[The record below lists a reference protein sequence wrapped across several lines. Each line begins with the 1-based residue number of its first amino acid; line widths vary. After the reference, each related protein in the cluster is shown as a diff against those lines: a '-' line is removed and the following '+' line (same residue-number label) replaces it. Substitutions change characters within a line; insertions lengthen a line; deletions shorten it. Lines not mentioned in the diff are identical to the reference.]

1 MLISDSLALRI
12 GTSRHS
18 AFMLF
23 VVPVLRSFFA
33 AMLALCGASAAY
45 VFYIILRR
53 RIAAYR
59 SPSPLRNLPGPK
71 NAHWFSGSFVD
82 VREMDSTRLQEEWV
96 RTYGHVL
103 KFYSTFGVRLFFF
116 SSLPSLFAVGY
127 LCFSLKYLRMYARLF
142 YDAQTPILLAVDPVA
157 ISYVLQ
163 NSDTFQ
169 KSEFLRY
176 SFDVAV
182 GKGMHDNSF
191 LGRTRRTLTFH
202 VRPPICRRYAPGA

>member
-1 MLISDSLALRI
+1 
-12 GTSRHS
+12 
-18 AFMLF
+18 MLF

-45 VFYIILRR
+45 VLYIILRR

-103 KFYSTFGVRLFFF
+103 KFYSIFGVRLFFLF
-116 SSLPSLFAVGY
+116 LFAIVVRRRISMFFVEIFTDVFT
-127 LCFSLKYLRMYARLF
+127 L
-142 YDAQTPILLAVDPVA
+142 IL
-157 ISYVLQ
+157 
-163 NSDTFQ
+163 
-169 KSEFLRY
+169 
-176 SFDVAV
+176 
-182 GKGMHDNSF
+182 
-191 LGRTRRTLTFH
+191 
-202 VRPPICRRYAPGA
+202 